1 MGYLTKLTTNV
12 YSIGAF
18 AAIAGIMFGFDIGSN
33 SGVIGTS
40 Q

>member
-1 MGYLTKLTTNV
+1 MRAKIFSNV
-12 YSIGAF
+12 YVIGGF

-33 SGVIGTS
+33 AGVIGIH

>member
-1 MGYLTKLTTNV
+1 MGARLTSNV
-12 YSIGAF
+12 YVIGSF

-33 SGVIGTS
+33 SGVIGTY

>member
-1 MGYLTKLTTNV
+1 MGAKFTSNV
-12 YSIGAF
+12 YVIGTF

-33 SGVIGTS
+33 SGVILTT